1 MCIPHVDERLTPP
14 RLIGFRESQ
23 NLGSRSTAVLQSI
36 RQWFDVV
43 KSALVANTNKYNRHR
58 LLIVYYP
65 RDNVEP
71 RRLKEVDQE

>member
-1 MCIPHVDERLTPP
+1 M
-14 RLIGFRESQ
+14 
-23 NLGSRSTAVLQSI
+23 GSRSTAVLQSI

-43 KSALVANTNKYNRHR
+43 KAALVANTNKYNRHR

-65 RDNVEP
+65 RDDVEP